1 MWSSIG
7 WSLCLIAQALRQVFW
22 VLRVFDMRV
31 VLTRKLANCLDGVD
45 VSDRQVGD
53 VLDLP
58 AADARSL
65 VAEQWAIPDRRR
77 QHIRAVSPERRRA
90 TDADASPVP
99 SAERASAS
107 GAPHAGLRV
116 ARVEPA

>member
-1 MWSSIG
+1 MVA
-7 WSLCLIAQALRQVFW
+7 CLIAQALRQAFW
-22 VLRVFDMRV
+22 VLRVFAMRV

-65 VAEQWAIPDRRR
+65 LAEQWAIPDRRE
-77 QHIRAVSPERRRA
+77 HIRAVSPVQRRA
-90 TDADASPVP
+90 TDADPSPVP
-99 SAERASAS
+99 SAERASGS
-107 GAPHAGLRV
+107 GAPHAGRRT